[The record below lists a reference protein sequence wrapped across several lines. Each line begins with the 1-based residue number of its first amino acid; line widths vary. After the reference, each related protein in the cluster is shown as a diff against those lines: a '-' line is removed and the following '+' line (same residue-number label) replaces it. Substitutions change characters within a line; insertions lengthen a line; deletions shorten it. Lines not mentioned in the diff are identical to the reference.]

1 MYFIYCDKLNNT
13 KYKNEI
19 KQFGLKFYSI
29 KEKQKSHI
37 KEVYCNIYNSKEKIN
52 RAIIKQE
59 DGTFRFNIDKRKELM
74 QNPNLSL
81 IVEIMRFEKIK
92 PIFHKNIDNFLDN
105 IIVLE
110 INEEKLSKYIE
121 KRDFR
126 IFINQFIDFHYIYD
140 PNTKSQIKSKDIILP
155 YDIRKI
161 HQRDENPTYDKLVE
175 EILIKYLFNFH
186 KISSYGCF
194 YAEESFIKYLSAI
207 SKFTESISSNELF
220 KFIEILEIFYSNAR
234 LSQNNILNDTLIIE
248 SLLVKKESDFISRE
262 FVLKTGIIYKDSN
275 FKKYYTNEDLTA
287 ILTYVYNIRSA
298 IIHGSLDGIFSCYN
312 SLSQKVK
319 SFTCPRFENMSKMD
333 KKIEILQFTEEI
345 SYEFVKI
352 VLLYWINYN
361 DKITFLKN
369 N

>member
-19 KQFGLKFYSI
+19 KQFGLKFYSL
-29 KEKQKSHI
+29 KEKQKSYI
-37 KEVYCNIYNSKEKIN
+37 KEVYSNIYKSKEKIK

-74 QNPNLSL
+74 QNSNLSL

-92 PIFHKNIDNFLDN
+92 PVFHKNIDNYLDN

-110 INEEKLSKYIE
+110 IDEEKLSKYIE
-121 KRDFR
+121 KIDFR

-140 PNTKSQIKSKDIILP
+140 PNIENQTKNKDAILP
-155 YDIRKI
+155 YGIRKI
-161 HQRDENPTYDKLVE
+161 HQRDGNPTYDKLVE
-175 EILIKYLFNFH
+175 EILIKYLFNFY
-186 KISSYGCF
+186 KINSYGCF
-194 YAEESFIKYLSAI
+194 YAEESFIEYLSAI
-207 SKFTESISSNELF
+207 SKFTKSISSNELF

-248 SLLVKKESDFISRE
+248 SLLVKKESDFKKRE
-262 FVLKTGIIYKDSN
+262 FVLKTGIIYKESEL
-275 FKKYYTNEDLTA
+275 KKYYTNDDLTA
-287 ILTYVYNIRSA
+287 ILSYLYSMRST
-298 IIHGSLDGIFSCYN
+298 IIHGSMEDIVGKYN
-312 SLSQKVK
+312 DLSQKVK
-319 SFTCPRFENMSKMD
+319 VFTCPKFEGLSKMN
-333 KKIEILQFTEEI
+333 KKTKILKFTETL
-345 SYEFVKI
+345 SYFFVKL
-352 VLLYWINYN
+352 VLLYWINDN